1 MFFKI
6 WCVERDLVA
15 VCVCVSVSGE
25 RVLTFGCLVCVC
37 VKRDT
42 VAICV
47 RCREKFGVW
56 REYYRVLIFK
66 HSESVTT
73 NYNSKQQIA
82 HTKW

>member
-1 MFFKI
+1 MLV
-6 WCVERDLVA
+6 VERKIFLKFGVWREIWLLC

-47 RCREKFGVW
+47 RVCVVQRKIWCVE
-56 REYYRVLIFK
+56 RVL
-66 HSESVTT
+66 
-73 NYNSKQQIA
+73 
-82 HTKW
+82 